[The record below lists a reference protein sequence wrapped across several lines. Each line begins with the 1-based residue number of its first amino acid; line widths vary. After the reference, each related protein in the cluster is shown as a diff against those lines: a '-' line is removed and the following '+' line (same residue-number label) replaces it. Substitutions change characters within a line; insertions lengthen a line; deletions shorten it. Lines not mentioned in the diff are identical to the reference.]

1 MPIPLETPQP
11 SIPTAK
17 LLERGQEIVGY
28 ICDMQIV
35 GVTEF
40 GTRFPKLRSDG
51 RQATQDKVTLLVK
64 QGTAQVKDGEEHR
77 PVKPG
82 EEVVIW
88 FQGHRRWDWVQAKKE
103 HGTVTVGDV
112 VRVVYTGDEKGQGA
126 MPKKIW
132 AIKLRPGDPEKEA
145 DVIALCEEL
154 YHRLSKRAPV
164 LTEEEEESY
173 PNLEDVPF

>member
-1 MPIPLETPQP
+1 MPIPLETPHA
-11 SIPTAK
+11 SIPTVK
-17 LLERGQEIVGY
+17 LLEKGQEIVGY
-28 ICDMQIV
+28 ICDMQVV

-40 GTRFPKLRSDG
+40 NSTAPKLRADG
-51 RQATQDKVTLLVK
+51 QQATQDKVTLLVK
-64 QGTAQVKDGEEHR
+64 QGTAQVKDGEEYR

-88 FQGHRRWDWVQAKKE
+88 FQGHRRWTWVQGKKE
-103 HGTVTVGDV
+103 HGSVNVGDV

-154 YHRLSKRAPV
+154 YHRLRKRAPV
-164 LTEEEEESY
+164 PIEEEESY
-173 PNLEDVPF
+173 PNLEDLPF